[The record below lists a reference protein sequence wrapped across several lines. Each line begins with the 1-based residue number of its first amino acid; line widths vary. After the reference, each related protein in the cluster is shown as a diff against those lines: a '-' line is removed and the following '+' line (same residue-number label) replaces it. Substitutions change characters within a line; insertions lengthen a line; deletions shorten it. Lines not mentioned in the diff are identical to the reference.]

1 MSMSRCAPIISE
13 GTRDFHYKVGFIVV
27 VVARERVENVFNVND
42 QNGEGGPTVVDSD
55 LFWEREGREHI
66 SQYNEHQIINERV
79 RTNPKAVSKYR

>member
-27 VVARERVENVFNVND
+27 VVENFFNVND

-66 SQYNEHQIINERV
+66 SQYNEHQVINERV